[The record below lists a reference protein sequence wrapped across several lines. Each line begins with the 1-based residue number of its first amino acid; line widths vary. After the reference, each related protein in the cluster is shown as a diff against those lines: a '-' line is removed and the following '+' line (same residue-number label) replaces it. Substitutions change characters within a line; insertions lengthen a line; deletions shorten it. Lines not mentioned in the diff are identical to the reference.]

1 MSDRLKEMWRRGQRG
16 WPADNPVVKF
26 PNAPLLVAIAAW
38 IVRQLTTGTA
48 YDWASAVFYVALA
61 CFAFWELID
70 GVNRFFRIGGAVL
83 LVLIAYWL
91 AQALGA

>member
-16 WPADNPVVKF
+16 WPADNPVAQF

-38 IVRQLTTGTA
+38 IVRQFTDGSA

-70 GVNRFFRIGGAVL
+70 GVNRFRRIGGAML

>member
-1 MSDRLKEMWRRGQRG
+1 MKQELIDLWRRGQRG
-16 WPADNPVVKF
+16 WPAENPIAQF

-38 IVRQLTTGTA
+38 IARQFTDGTA
-48 YDWASAVFYVALA
+48 YDWSSAVFYVALA

-70 GVNRFFRIGGAVL
+70 GVNRFRRIGGAVIL
-83 LVLIAYWL
+83 LFVTYLV

>member
-16 WPADNPVVKF
+16 WPADNPVAQF

-61 CFAFWELID
+61 CFAFWELVD
-70 GVNRFFRIGGAVL
+70 GVNRFRRIGGAVL

>member
-16 WPADNPVVKF
+16 WPADNPVAQF

-38 IVRQLTTGTA
+38 IVRQFTDGTA
-48 YDWASAVFYVALA
+48 NDWASAVSYVALA

-70 GVNRFFRIGGAVL
+70 GVNRFRRIGGAVL

>member
-16 WPADNPVVKF
+16 WPADNPVAQF

-38 IVRQLTTGTA
+38 IVRQFTDGTA
-48 YDWASAVFYVALA
+48 NDWASAVFYVALA

-70 GVNRFFRIGGAVL
+70 GVNRFRRIGGAVL
-83 LVLIAYWL
+83 LFLIAYWL